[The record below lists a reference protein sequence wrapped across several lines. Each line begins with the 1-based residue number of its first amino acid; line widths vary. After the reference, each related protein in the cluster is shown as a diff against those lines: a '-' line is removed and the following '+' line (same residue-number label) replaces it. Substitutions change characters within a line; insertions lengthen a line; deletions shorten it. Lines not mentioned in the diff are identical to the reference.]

1 MATSYSYSDERRMLR
16 GVLSEAMKAQ
26 ERTREA
32 LEEQLK
38 PRTSPSKTLD
48 PEANEKLLVK
58 AQRRAERVPSR
69 IAEVEAFGEKLA
81 DLQQRLKK
89 HSSREAVASLRKDM
103 ETLGLGQ
110 RIETFD
116 LGAYDAAGQTSRWG
130 CPGDFDGLVVYSP
143 LHGIPI
149 LISKQRHSDA
159 ALRRVSRGADLW
171 FQARGEGRG
180 GSRVLLR
187 TSMCRS
193 LKKPPRECMEVA
205 ACFAAFFSDYSD
217 RSSSRRRHFAARSGD
232 AEEEP
237 VEVIWTDSR
246 HVAKRGGRVGQLK
259 DAKKLGVIRAEPWRV
274 RAEARDAQEEQGWL

>member
-81 DLQQRLKK
+81 DLQQRLKE

-116 LGAYDAAGQTSRWG
+116 LGAYDAAAQTSRWG

-205 ACFAAFFSDYSD
+205 ACFAAFFSDSD
-217 RSSSRRRHFAARSGD
+217 RSSSHRRHFAASDD

>member
-1 MATSYSYSDERRMLR
+1 MLR

-32 LEEQLK
+32 LAEQLK
-38 PRTSPSKTLD
+38 PRISPSKTLD
-48 PEANEKLLVK
+48 PEANEKMLLK

-89 HSSREAVASLRKDM
+89 DSSREAMASLRKDM

-149 LISKQRHSDA
+149 LISKQRHSDDV
-159 ALRRVSRGADLW
+159 LRRVSRGTDLW
-171 FQARGEGRG
+171 FQAREGR

-193 LKKPPRECMEVA
+193 LKKPPRECMELA
-205 ACFAAFFSDYSD
+205 ACFAAFFSDKNSHRRAASD
-217 RSSSRRRHFAARSGD
+217 TR
-232 AEEEP
+232 P
-237 VEVIWTDSR
+237 VEVMWTDSR

-259 DAKKLGVIRAEPWRV
+259 DAKKLGIIRAEPWRV
-274 RAEARDAQEEQGWL
+274 AAKARDAQEEQGWLS

>member
-1 MATSYSYSDERRMLR
+1 MKKNTHFFVALVLAQQQQPSIMVTSLRLQPQAIRMATSYSYSDERRMLR

-103 ETLGLGQ
+103 ETHSVKMF
-110 RIETFD
+110 TF
-116 LGAYDAAGQTSRWG
+116 
-130 CPGDFDGLVVYSP
+130 
-143 LHGIPI
+143 
-149 LISKQRHSDA
+149 
-159 ALRRVSRGADLW
+159 
-171 FQARGEGRG
+171 
-180 GSRVLLR
+180 
-187 TSMCRS
+187 
-193 LKKPPRECMEVA
+193 
-205 ACFAAFFSDYSD
+205 
-217 RSSSRRRHFAARSGD
+217 
-232 AEEEP
+232 
-237 VEVIWTDSR
+237 
-246 HVAKRGGRVGQLK
+246 
-259 DAKKLGVIRAEPWRV
+259 
-274 RAEARDAQEEQGWL
+274 